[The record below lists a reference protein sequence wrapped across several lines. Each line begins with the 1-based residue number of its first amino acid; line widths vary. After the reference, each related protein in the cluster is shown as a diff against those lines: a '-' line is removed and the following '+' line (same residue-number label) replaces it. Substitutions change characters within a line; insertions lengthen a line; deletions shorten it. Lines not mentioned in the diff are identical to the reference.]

1 MAETPQAAASL
12 VSTAALEES
21 GLREV
26 RPGTFSGDVQ
36 PGWLLLSEASSPR
49 WDVRLDGARLE
60 PVPDVPGNA
69 YEVPSAG
76 RLEISSGPPNRHLA
90 VIGAQLL
97 VVIAIVSLA
106 IRPPRSGKS
115 RRDIG
120 DVHVGPHP
128 APMPGPAARAAAAAT
143 ITGDLR

>member
-1 MAETPQAAASL
+1 MADSPQAAARL
-12 VSTAALEES
+12 VSTAALEET
-21 GLREV
+21 GLRSPQ
-26 RPGTFSGDVQ
+26 PGMFSGPVEQ
-36 PGWLLLSEASSPR
+36 GWLLLSEASSTR
-49 WDVRLDGARLE
+49 WDVRLDGRRLRQL
-60 PVPDVPGNA
+60 DNVPGNM
-69 YEVPSAG
+69 YEVPSPG
-76 RLEISSGPPNRHLA
+76 QLEIASGPGMRHLA

-106 IRPPRSGKS
+106 IRPPRSGMS
-115 RRDIG
+115 RRGID